1 MHTLRSILGDWWLDI
16 TDQRDV
22 TAGGGDIIP
31 TLSSR
36 DAARLRTALRR
47 AIRGNQCWFSV
58 IFALAVLLV
67 VMTAVAPF
75 LMDAQWLPGWLR
87 RSTGGGALIFL
98 IILAWL
104 WREITALEMMVVIAT
119 YLQGKAM
126 ADLVAVV
133 RERLRPW
140 GFKDLD
146 GFVRRSAPMSSHT
159 SRPTNA
165 SSED

>member
-1 MHTLRSILGDWWLDI
+1 MRTLRSILGDWWLDV

-22 TAGGGDIIP
+22 TAGGGDTVP
-31 TLSSR
+31 TLSPQ

-47 AIRGNQCWFSV
+47 AIRVNQRWFGG
-58 IFALAVLLV
+58 IFALTTVLV
-67 VMTAVAPF
+67 IVTAVAPL
-75 LMDAQWLPGWLR
+75 LMDGQSLPGWIR
-87 RSTGGGALIFL
+87 GSTGGGTLVFL

-104 WREITALEMMVVIAT
+104 WREITALDMMVVIAT
-119 YLQGKAM
+119 YLQGDAM
-126 ADLVAVV
+126 ASLVAVV

-146 GFVRRSAPMSSHT
+146 GFVRRSTPMNSHI
-159 SRPTNA
+159 SRPIDA